1 MKNTLI
7 SDALNKGAKRPYL
20 RLLASEGL
28 PIVCSNDCKGAMSNK
43 FSNPIRLLR
52 TALGLVLAGF
62 FAMGAH
68 SQVPAPDGG
77 GAPEFLESTQRWL
90 DQAVSSAGAA
100 AGQHALRMEVAVGEL
115 DRRLRLAPCARI
127 EPYIPAGTR
136 LWGKT
141 RLGLRCLEGSA
152 KWNVFLPVTIKAYG
166 PAWVIR
172 DQVAPGAVLTA
183 ADAVEAEVDWAEQ
196 ASPIVSQPSQWVG
209 QVASRTL
216 TSGQAL
222 RQAMIRP
229 AQVFQAGTQ
238 IRVVA
243 QGPGFQIVSAGQ
255 AMSAG
260 VIGLPAR
267 VRMDNGRVMSGLVL
281 DNRTVK
287 LDI

>member
-1 MKNTLI
+1 M
-7 SDALNKGAKRPYL
+7 
-20 RLLASEGL
+20 
-28 PIVCSNDCKGAMSNK
+28 
-43 FSNPIRLLR
+43 SNPIPHPIQRLRKALVLLLAAFA
-52 TALGLVLAGF
+52 ALGAHAQLPPQPDAG
-62 FAMGAH
+62 G
-68 SQVPAPDGG
+68 
-77 GAPEFLESTQRWL
+77 PELRDSTQRWL
-90 DQAVSSAGAA
+90 DQAVAGVGSA
-100 AGQHALRMEVAVGEL
+100 AGQGALRMEVAVGEL
-115 DRRLRLAPCARI
+115 DQRLRLAPCARI
-127 EPYIPAGTR
+127 EPYIPVGTR

-172 DQVAPGAVLTA
+172 DQVASGAMLTA

-209 QVASRTL
+209 QVASRAL
-216 TSGQAL
+216 ASGQAL

-255 AMSAG
+255 ALSAG